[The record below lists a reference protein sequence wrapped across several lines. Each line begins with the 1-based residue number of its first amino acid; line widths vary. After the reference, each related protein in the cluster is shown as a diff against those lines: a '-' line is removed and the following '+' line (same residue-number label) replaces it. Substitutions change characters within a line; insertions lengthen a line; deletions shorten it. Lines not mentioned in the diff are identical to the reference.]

1 MTKVIVKLKHD
12 TGTIK
17 ISVWANSIE
26 EAVNKILQSENAPRS
41 AVIHAIKKVRSR

>member
-26 EAVNKILQSENAPRS
+26 EAIEKVLKSENAPRS
-41 AVIHAIKKVRSR
+41 AVISAIRKVRSR